1 MNGNRMLGQELL
13 TANIHSQF
21 YLDFS
26 SEELEQAWPLEETYS
41 NRAARWNAYI
51 NHLCLHRFLAWV
63 QELLQGTRQTFLSV
77 YPQENRQ
84 QSLWDV
90 VNGSAITLGDSR
102 LILIPTEMTESDEFS
117 VPREWVDN
125 PDWAGDYYV
134 AFEVN
139 LDEEGEEGGMRFL
152 GYTTHS
158 QIKRENQYNPVDCSY
173 SVNCEDAITDFA
185 TLWLTLQVRPCRKAN
200 LEPLPPLS
208 LERVRE
214 LLEELSQPSAYSPRL
229 RVGLDIS
236 FEQWAALLTNQEW
249 RQELYQRRLPQLVPT
264 LTQWLQVKTNE
275 IVEGIKGAGWQ
286 LYQDFFGTISQVDY
300 AFNFRRGTDEGGTRF
315 VKQIDW
321 ETEAGNCAI
330 ALAINLVHNSEEEIL
345 IHPQVESLDRQ
356 QYLPENLELLVLDEW
371 GEVFDSAEAGVDSKK
386 IQLETPF
393 SGEPGLKF
401 SIQIICGEIG
411 VFEEHFVI

>member
-1 MNGNRMLGQELL
+1 MNGNRVLAQELL

-26 SEELEQAWPLEETYS
+26 REELEQAWPLEEAYS

-51 NHLCLHRFLAWV
+51 NHLCLQRFLAWV

-77 YPQENRQ
+77 YPQENQQ
-84 QSLWDV
+84 QSLWEF
-90 VNGSAITLGDSR
+90 VNGSAITIGDSR
-102 LILIPTEMTESDEFS
+102 LILIPTEMTESDEFI

-139 LDEEGEEGGMRFL
+139 LDEEEEEGGMRFV

-173 SVNCEDAITDFA
+173 SVNCEGVITDFA
-185 TLWLTLQVRPCRKAN
+185 TLWLTLQVRPCRKTN

-208 LERVRE
+208 PETASEVLEK
-214 LLEELSQPSAYSPRL
+214 LSQPSTYSPRL

-249 RQELYQRRLPQLVPT
+249 RQELYQRRLPQPVPT

-286 LYQDFFGTISQVDY
+286 LYQDFFSTSQQRDY
-300 AFNFRRGTDEGGTRF
+300 AFNFRRGTDEERTSF

-330 ALAINLVHNSEEEIL
+330 ALIINLGQGAEEEIS
-345 IHPQVESLDRQ
+345 IHPQVEPLDRQ
-356 QYLPENLELLVLDEW
+356 QYLPKNLELLVLDEW
-371 GEVFDSAEAGVDSKK
+371 GEVFDSVEAGVDSKK
-386 IQLETPF
+386 LQLESHF

-411 VFEEHFVI
+411 VFEHFVI